1 MGSTRAGQLVGP
13 GRMVFVEA
21 PLEALRAGDVLVRSR
36 YASICGSDLHVVH
49 HGIDTEPSLWAPGY
63 PGHEG
68 VGEVVESRAPGF
80 APGDEVLVV
89 PPVPQARCFSE
100 WQRVRAGSVLRLE
113 GPLPPLDQ
121 VLMAQQLG
129 TVVFAARQQP
139 WDVAGRTV
147 VVIGQGSAGLF
158 WAWWLKRAGA
168 ARVVVSDRS
177 PSRLGVSPRFGADV
191 VVDAGVDDLTDVVM
205 DLTSGVGADAVV
217 EAVGRR
223 ETLLQSVGLCR
234 EVTGYQEVLTDPS
247 YAGQIVTMTAPQI
260 GNYGVAAAD
269 HESAMPQVAGFVMR
283 DQSPVASNWRA
294 QGTLK
299 DYLTAHGIVA
309 IADIDTRALTRKLRS
324 GGVMR
329 GIIATGPVDPQVLV
343 EKARS
348 APQMEGADLV
358 KDVTC
363 GAALRL
369 QHVAGRQRHPGQ
381 LRRAAAKRRA
391 ATHAARGRLRL
402 RHQDQHPAPAG
413 RAQLRRAG
421 VPGVDAGGRAAGL
434 EARRHLPEQRPRRP
448 GGGRLRDRE
457 RQGAGRRRGRRCSA
471 SASAISCWRW
481 ASAPRPTSS
490 SSATA
495 APTTR

>member
-89 PPVPQARCFSE
+89 PPVPQSRCFSE

-147 VVIGQGSAGLF
+147 VIIGQGSAGLF

-168 ARVVVSDRS
+168 ARVVVADRS

-234 EVTGYQEVLTDPS
+234 EGGLLCWFGLPDTD
-247 YAGQIVTMTAPQI
+247 
-260 GNYGVAAAD
+260 D
-269 HESAMPQVAGFVMR
+269 
-283 DQSPVASNWRA
+283 PVPIDFR
-294 QGTLK
+294 QFFRRK
-299 DYLTAHGIVA
+299 LTAFSTYGAQTEPGLVSFRVA
-309 IADIDTRALTRKLRS
+309 
-324 GGVMR
+324 
-329 GIIATGPVDPQVLV
+329 
-343 EKARS
+343 
-348 APQMEGADLV
+348 
-358 KDVTC
+358 
-363 GAALRL
+363 
-369 QHVAGRQRHPGQ
+369 
-381 LRRAAAKRRA
+381 
-391 ATHAARGRLRL
+391 
-402 RHQDQHPAPAG
+402 
-413 RAQLRRAG
+413 
-421 VPGVDAGGRAAGL
+421 L
-434 EARRHLPEQRPRRP
+434 EFI
-448 GGGRLRDRE
+448 
-457 RQGAGRRRGRRCSA
+457 RRGEIDVRPLLSHLLPVEEIEQAFRLADSCADGVLKVS
-471 SASAISCWRW
+471 ISF
-481 ASAPRPTSS
+481 
-490 SSATA
+490 
-495 APTTR
+495 